1 MRMEADKIQ
10 KLKECLADN
19 GIESDEVD
27 TVAQAIG
34 FILCDEDFEK
44 PLVSL
49 DADHTGHLLCML
61 ADYHT
66 FIIEQWHCGE
76 RENDEVADTCYLLG
90 NIEGRLLYNG
100 LTQDDLDLLELW
112 EEELNEWKESN
123 NGQII
128 RL

>member
-1 MRMEADKIQ
+1 ME
-10 KLKECLADN
+10 EN
-19 GIESDEVD
+19 
-27 TVAQAIG
+27 
-34 FILCDEDFEK
+34 K
-44 PLVSL
+44 PRVSL

-66 FIIEQWHCGE
+66 LVIEQWHCGE
-76 RENDEVADTCYLLG
+76 RENDEVADICYLLG
-90 NIEGRLLYNG
+90 NIEGRLFSMNG

>member
-1 MRMEADKIQ
+1 MRMET
-10 KLKECLADN
+10 N
-19 GIESDEVD
+19 
-27 TVAQAIG
+27 
-34 FILCDEDFEK
+34 K

-66 FIIEQWHCGE
+66 FIIDQWHCGE
-76 RENDEVADTCYLLG
+76 RENDEVAGTCYLLG

-100 LTQDDLDLLELW
+100 LTQDDLDILEDW
-112 EEELNEWKESN
+112 EAELEEWKESN